1 MKKFLIATIVVML
14 SISIVGC
21 SQTTTTHQHSFS
33 EATCLKPATC
43 IDCGQ
48 TKGTTIDHDTTNG
61 KCSMCGLDYYKSLK
75 GLIEK
80 EGTKGDGGTY
90 SYAYSYL
97 VEEGD
102 YTFLLAISQNGYI
115 QLQVSEVEGAYIKTY
130 KFFRIKLNE
139 GNVKKQKYDWTYDYD
154 TISSYDYSSE
164 EISGQLYAPDFL
176 RSSLALNYSYSGASS
191 SSKANQY
198 ARDASKMLKFAL
210 DQIQIL
216 MEKGDQDISVANF
229 GFEYFE

>member
-61 KCSMCGLDYYKSLK
+61 KCSMCGLDYYKTLK
-75 GLIEK
+75 DMVEK
-80 EGTKGDGGTY
+80 EGEKGDGGTY
-90 SYAYSYL
+90 SYAYSYII
-97 VEEGD
+97 EEGD
-102 YTFLLAISQNGYI
+102 YIFVLAIKQNGFIDMEVREI
-115 QLQVSEVEGAYIKTY
+115 QNNIFISFSIEFDGA
-130 KFFRIKLNE
+130 
-139 GNVKKQKYDWTYDYD
+139 NVKKQKYDWTYTYSPLS
-154 TISSYDYSSE
+154 ISSRSE
-164 EISGQLYAPDFL
+164 KISGQLEAPDFL
-176 RSSLALNYSYSGASS
+176 QSTSALSYSNSSASS
-191 SSKANQY
+191 SYKADQY
-198 ARDASKMLKFAL
+198 AKEASKMLKFAL
-210 DQIQIL
+210 EQTQIF
-216 MEKGDQDISVANF
+216 MEKGDQGLSLVNL

>member
-21 SQTTTTHQHSFS
+21 SQTTTPHQHSFS

-61 KCSMCGLDYYKSLK
+61 KCSMCGLDYYKTLK
-75 GLIEK
+75 DMVEK
-80 EGTKGDGGTY
+80 EGEKGDGGTY

-97 VEEGD
+97 VEEDD
-102 YTFLLAISQNGYI
+102 YTFLLAVTQNGSI
-115 QLQVSEVEGAYIKTY
+115 KLQVAEDEGNNIKTY
-130 KFFRIKLNE
+130 KFFKIEFNG
-139 GNVKKQKYDWTYDYD
+139 GNVKKQEYDWIYEYY
-154 TISSYDYSSE
+154 TISSYSYSDE

-176 RSSLALNYSYSGASS
+176 YSTSALSYSNASVSS
-191 SSKANQY
+191 SSKATQY
-198 ARDASKMLKFAL
+198 AKDASKMLKFAL
-210 DQIQIL
+210 EQTKIF
-216 MEKGDQDISVANF
+216 MEKGDQGLSLVNL